1 MKILFIAAEAAP
13 VVKVGGLADVVTSLS
28 LELIKKGHDVRIM
41 IPKYSVTDFSNVS
54 FNNISSGF
62 TVTQRQENYH
72 VNVLQSFIKSDLPI
86 YFMENA
92 EHFEDGE
99 VYGEDELNKFLFFS
113 RAVIHILNELDWRPD
128 IVHCHDWHTS
138 LISMFIRKFQLP
150 FNTVLTIH
158 NLFHQGSFDDGFLHN
173 QELAEYWDY
182 YPLGISGIPYNFLAQ
197 GILNSDLI
205 TTVSKNYAR
214 EILIPGN
221 GEGLEEVLQFRRDG
235 ITGIINGIDCEIYNP
250 KTDGYLASNYS
261 YDKLDARI
269 DNKRAL
275 IKKLGPGYSADIPL
289 IGFIQRLDEQK
300 GIDILI
306 GALDNILNDVDVQ
319 FVILGKGKQEY
330 EDYLKTL
337 SRKYPGK
344 LSVNIGFDNGL
355 AHLIY
360 AGCDMHLIP
369 SLFEPCG
376 LGQMIAMHYGSIPVV
391 RHTGGLVDTVPP
403 FNKNMTTGSG
413 FVFYQYSVESLV
425 KVLKLALEK
434 TSYKTIWNNAVK
446 RLMAVDFSWSIP
458 AEEYQNLY
466 LTLSNNR

>member
-1 MKILFIAAEAAP
+1 MRILFIAAEAAP
-13 VVKVGGLADVVTSLS
+13 MVKVGGLADMVTSLS
-28 LELIKKGHDVRIM
+28 LELINKGHDVRIM
-41 IPKYSVTDFSNVS
+41 IPKYSVIDYSN
-54 FNNISSGF
+54 IRLKQIGTGI
-62 TVTQRQENYH
+62 TVTERHDNHH
-72 VNVLQSFIKSDLPI
+72 VNVLQSFIKPELPI
-86 YFMENA
+86 YFLENA
-92 EHFEDGE
+92 EYFEDGE
-99 VYGEDELNKFLFFS
+99 VYGKNELGKFLFFS
-113 RAVIHILNELDWRPD
+113 RAVIRVLDELDWRPE

-138 LISMFIRKFQLP
+138 LINMFIRKFGLP
-150 FNTVLTIH
+150 FHTVLTIH
-158 NLFHQGSFDDGFLHN
+158 NLFHQGSFNKNFLIDHT
-173 QELAEYWDY
+173 LTEYWDHK
-182 YPLGISGIPYNFLAQ
+182 PSGISGIPYNFLAQ
-197 GILNSDLI
+197 GILNSDQV

-221 GEGLEEVLQFRRDG
+221 GEGLDEILQFRRG
-235 ITGIINGIDCEIYNP
+235 EITGIINGIDYEVYDSR
-250 KTDGYLASNYS
+250 TDDYLARNYS
-261 YDKLDARI
+261 YDNLAARK
-269 DNKRAL
+269 DNKIAL
-275 IKKLGPGYSADIPL
+275 TKKLGLGYSADIPV

-306 GALDNILNDVDVQ
+306 GALDSILSFIDVQ

-337 SRKYPGK
+337 SYKYPGK

-360 AGCDMHLIP
+360 AGCDMNLIP

-403 FNKNMTTGSG
+403 FNKNMTKGNG

-425 KVLKLALEK
+425 HVLRLAIERTRDK
-434 TSYKTIWNNAVK
+434 KIWLNAMA
-446 RLMAVDFSWSIP
+446 RLMMADFSWSNP

-466 LTLSNNR
+466 LTLGNNR